1 MGMKF
6 GHVVLGMVLV
16 AGATAWWVL
25 RDAGHGTAPGGA
37 SGTAFACPLPPGVRS
52 GDTPLQTGV
61 PSSLRRFDKDGY
73 ALTPLAG
80 FSIEARVLSREDYR
94 FGREAELSP
103 TDLALGWGRMR
114 EDAVLAGLSLS
125 QSGRWYGYRWQ
136 DAPPMPP
143 DEIVRSS
150 ANMHMIPAD
159 ETVGAALRRVRRDQ
173 TVRIDGWLV
182 QADAADGWRWRSSLT
197 REDSGGGACELV
209 YVCRIA
215 TSAPAK
221 TL

>member
-1 MGMKF
+1 M
-6 GHVVLGMVLV
+6 LGMVMV

-25 RDAGHGTAPGGA
+25 RDTGHGMA
-37 SGTAFACPLPPGVRS
+37 SGGPSATAFACPLPPGVRS
-52 GDTPLQTGV
+52 GEAPLQTGV
-61 PSSLRRFDKDGY
+61 PSSLRRFDKSGY

-80 FSIEARVLSREDYR
+80 FSLQARVLSREDYR
-94 FGREAELSP
+94 FGREADLSP

-125 QSGRWYGYRWQ
+125 QSGRWYRYRWQ
-136 DAPPMPP
+136 DTPPMPVE
-143 DEIVRSS
+143 EIIRSS

-159 ETVGAALRRVRRDQ
+159 ETVAAALQRVRRDQ

-182 QADAADGWRWRSSLT
+182 QADAPDGWHWRSSLT

-209 YVCRIA
+209 YVCRIESSRQ
-215 TSAPAK
+215 TTTP
-221 TL
+221 